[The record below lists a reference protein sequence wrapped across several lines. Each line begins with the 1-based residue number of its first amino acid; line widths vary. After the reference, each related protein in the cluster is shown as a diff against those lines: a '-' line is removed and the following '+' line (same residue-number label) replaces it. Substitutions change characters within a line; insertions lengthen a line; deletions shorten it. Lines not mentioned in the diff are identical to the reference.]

1 MSLNLSANRSSNKS
15 AIQFK
20 KLLGRIY
27 LGFDESQI
35 QRSAAIIDRYRHLI
49 PNYDEKN
56 RKKIEFLTRVTQRV
70 DLAGVRFGP
79 KADKGLRAASTKNQA
94 RLNEKSMAYS
104 RFPAGYWLRQQYFV
118 GRLPA

>member
-1 MSLNLSANRSSNKS
+1 MSLNLSANRSSNKP

-35 QRSAAIIDRYRHLI
+35 QRSAAIIDRYRHPI
-49 PNYDEKN
+49 PNYDEKTEKRSAN
-56 RKKIEFLTRVTQRV
+56 GNEFLTRVTQRV

-104 RFPAGYWLRQQYFV
+104 RFPAGY
-118 GRLPA
+118 

>member
-1 MSLNLSANRSSNKS
+1 MSLNLSANRSSNKP

-35 QRSAAIIDRYRHLI
+35 RRSAAIIDRYRHLI

-56 RKKIEFLTRVTQRV
+56 RKKI
-70 DLAGVRFGP
+70 G
-79 KADKGLRAASTKNQA
+79 
-94 RLNEKSMAYS
+94 
-104 RFPAGYWLRQQYFV
+104 
-118 GRLPA
+118 

>member
-1 MSLNLSANRSSNKS
+1 MSLNLSANRSSNKP

-56 RKKIEFLTRVTQRV
+56 RKKIEFLTRVTSGLTSQASVLGRKRTK
-70 DLAGVRFGP
+70 ASGP
-79 KADKGLRAASTKNQA
+79 HRPKIRPASTKNQ
-94 RLNEKSMAYS
+94 
-104 RFPAGYWLRQQYFV
+104 WLLQDFR
-118 GRLPA
+118 RATD

>member
-1 MSLNLSANRSSNKS
+1 MSLNLSANRSSNKP

-35 QRSAAIIDRYRHLI
+35 QRSAAIIGRYRHLI

-94 RLNEKSMAYS
+94 RLNEKSMASS
-104 RFPAGYWLRQQYFV
+104 RFPAGY
-118 GRLPA
+118 

>member
-1 MSLNLSANRSSNKS
+1 MSLNLSANRSSNKP

-70 DLAGVRFGP
+70 DLAGVRLGL
-79 KADKGLRAASTKNQA
+79 KTDKGLVMPNVRSEA
-94 RLNEKSMAYS
+94 
-104 RFPAGYWLRQQYFV
+104 P
-118 GRLPA
+118 